1 MGMEKRNCTRVVFES
16 EALVVY
22 KDRTLRGSVENLSLN
37 GLFLRIPQAISL
49 NETLEIEI
57 FLSGSTSKLS
67 VNLEGLVVRQ
77 DEDGV
82 ALQIIGMDLDSF
94 IHYKNVITYIS
105 GDEREVMNEF
115 HRFVARR
122 VRGT

>member
-16 EALVVY
+16 EAIVVY
-22 KDRTLRGSVENLSLN
+22 KDKTLRGSVENLSLN
-37 GLFLRIPQAISL
+37 GLFLRIPETIPL

-57 FLSGSTSKLS
+57 LLSSTSSKLT
-67 VNLEGLVVRQ
+67 VNLQGLVVRV

-82 ALQIIGMDLDSF
+82 ALQIAGMDLDSF
-94 IHYKNVITYIS
+94 IHYKNIITYIS
-105 GDEREVMNEF
+105 GDEREIMNEF

-122 VRGT
+122 VRNS

>member
-16 EALVVY
+16 EAIVHY

-57 FLSGSTSKLS
+57 FLSGGSSKLS
-67 VNLEGLVVRQ
+67 VNLQGLVVRQ

-82 ALQIIGMDLDSF
+82 AIQIVGMDLDSF
-94 IHYKNVITYIS
+94 IHYKNIITYIS
-105 GDEREVMNEF
+105 GDEREIMNEF